1 MTVRVLVVDDDFRVA
16 RLHAQLVS
24 AVPGFTVV
32 GVVHDARA
40 TRQAVAEHAPDLVL
54 LDMYL
59 PDESGTDLAPQ
70 LPCDVLM
77 VTAASDAESVR
88 RALGAGVVNYLVK
101 PFSLGDLADRLQ
113 AYARFR
119 RQLDRPGPLQQ
130 ADIDRAVRTLRE
142 GDLVEGVVPKGRSS
156 QTARLVAE
164 CLRATPEAQTAS
176 EVATRLGLS
185 RPTAQRYLAD
195 LAAAGRADVT
205 LRYGSAGRPEHRYAW
220 RAER

>member
-1 MTVRVLVVDDDFRVA
+1 MTITVVVVDDDFRVA
-16 RLHAQLVS
+16 QVHAQFVR
-24 AVPGFTVV
+24 AVPGFSVAA
-32 GVVHDARA
+32 VVHDAAA
-40 TRQAVAEHAPDLVL
+40 TRAAVAEHRPDLVL

-59 PDESGTDLAPQ
+59 PDQLGTELAPQ

-88 RALGAGVVNYLVK
+88 TALGAGVVNYLVK
-101 PFSLGDLADRLQ
+101 PFTLPDLADRLR
-113 AYARFR
+113 AYARYR
-119 RQLDRPGPLQQ
+119 NQLARSGPLEQ
-130 ADIDRAVRTLRE
+130 AEIDRLVRTLRE
-142 GDLVEGVVPKGRSS
+142 GDRVDGAVPKGRSP

-164 CLRATPEAQTAS
+164 CLQGASEPRTAS
-176 EVATRLGLS
+176 EVAAELGLS

-220 RAER
+220 RGRG